1 MVDKVE
7 DIVRVTSMVGSRLEV
22 VGLSCPL
29 APAAKIDDGMK
40 FGRPTTVELR
50 LRDCETSLEGGGV
63 VG

>member
-1 MVDKVE
+1 
-7 DIVRVTSMVGSRLEV
+7 MVGSRLEV

-40 FGRPTTVELR
+40 FGRPTIVELR